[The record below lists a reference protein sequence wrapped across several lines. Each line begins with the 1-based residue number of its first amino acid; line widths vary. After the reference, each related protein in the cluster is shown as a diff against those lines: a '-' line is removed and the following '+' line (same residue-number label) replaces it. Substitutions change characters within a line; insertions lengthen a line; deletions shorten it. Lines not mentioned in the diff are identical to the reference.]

1 MSFLD
6 LPIKVFRLRRAFP
19 LHYSINLIVIH
30 LFALI
35 KRNSGI
41 VLGILAGAAIGSLL
55 GVLFAPEKGVE
66 TRRKLRRKAEDL
78 RDEALDHYEHLRDEA
93 LERYENI
100 SGKVKQGAEKVV
112 ADVKESY
119 ENYKKNS

>member
-1 MSFLD
+1 MFISYIYRNFTKVIAKGYSEININIKKFTKMS
-6 LPIKVFRLRRAFP
+6 RE
-19 LHYSINLIVIH
+19 
-30 LFALI
+30 
-35 KRNSGI
+35 RNSGI

-119 ENYKKNS
+119 EDYKKNS

>member
-1 MSFLD
+1 MS
-6 LPIKVFRLRRAFP
+6 RE
-19 LHYSINLIVIH
+19 
-30 LFALI
+30 
-35 KRNSGI
+35 RNSGI

-66 TRRKLRRKAEDL
+66 TRKRLRRKAEDL
-78 RDEALDHYEHLRDEA
+78 RDKALDHYGHLRDGA
-93 LERYENI
+93 LEHYEKI

-119 ENYKKNS
+119 ENYKKHSQSPKDTEI

>member
-1 MSFLD
+1 MFVWYIYCNFIGVIANGYSEININIKKFTKMS
-6 LPIKVFRLRRAFP
+6 RE
-19 LHYSINLIVIH
+19 
-30 LFALI
+30 
-35 KRNSGI
+35 RNSGI